1 MSREAH
7 VQFWESAE
15 VKSLRATRLWQYGT
29 PGGMAVFDFRMSR
42 KREGP
47 LNFLGNFE
55 VSVRPN
61 AWMRSLRPRWQE

>member
-1 MSREAH
+1 
-7 VQFWESAE
+7 
-15 VKSLRATRLWQYGT
+15 
-29 PGGMAVFDFRMSR
+29 MAVFDFRMSR

>member
-29 PGGMAVFDFRMSR
+29 PGGGAVFDFRMSR
-42 KREGP
+42 GREGP
-47 LNFLGNFE
+47 KLFLGTFAGILQTDDSTHRK
-55 VSVRPN
+55 V
-61 AWMRSLRPRWQE
+61 